1 MKALRNLFVRDAG
14 LKIVALLIAFLVW
27 STFRAEPSVEI
38 AFLVPLE
45 FRNIPENLDISGDI
59 PTQVRVRVRG
69 RSAVV
74 RPLAPADLAITV
86 DLKGTTAGESVV
98 RLMGNEIEV
107 PPGAEV
113 VSISPPEI
121 HLRLVPRETPDV
133 VPKGAPH

>member
-38 AFLVPLE
+38 AFQVPLE
-45 FRNIPENLDISGDI
+45 FRNIPDSLEISGEV

-69 RSAVV
+69 RSAVL
-74 RPLAPADLAITV
+74 RPLTPADLAITV
-86 DLKGTTAGESVV
+86 DLKGSTAGESVV
-98 RLMGNEIEV
+98 RLTGDETDA

-113 VSISPPEI
+113 VRISPPEI
-121 HLRLVPRETPDV
+121 HLRLVPREASNQ
-133 VPKGAPH
+133 APH

>member
-1 MKALRNLFVRDAG
+1 MNALRNLFVRDAG

-45 FRNIPENLDISGDI
+45 FRNIPESLEISGDI
-59 PTQVRVRVRG
+59 PTQVHVRVRG
-69 RSAVV
+69 RSAVL

-86 DLKGTTAGESVV
+86 DLKGSAAGESVV
-98 RLMGNEIEV
+98 RLTGKEIDV

-113 VSISPPEI
+113 VRISPPEI
-121 HLRLVPRETPDV
+121 HLRLVPREAPIQ
-133 VPKGAPH
+133 APH